1 VNPWHDARMLNLV
14 ANALVGL
21 TLAAC
26 VASAVWWVSQ
36 RPAFSLRTVDVEPR
50 PGHAIRQLPERVLQS
65 ALAQSA
71 RGNFFTVRLED
82 VRAVVETVPWVR
94 RASVRRVWPAGLAV
108 EIEEHRAFALWGE
121 DGGVINTEGELFY
134 ANLAEAEEDGPLP
147 RLSGPPGTESLV
159 ATRYAEIVSVLVPS
173 GRKPVMLALS
183 ERHAWTVKLDDG
195 TTLLLGRDREHSFE
209 KRIARWIETYPE
221 VQSQL
226 NRRAA
231 LIDLRYPNGF
241 AIRSLAMIDAPGGQ
255 ESAGRAETAG
265 ARGGSDRR
273 DRGARQ
279 GQGRTNAVGNQQ

>member
-1 VNPWHDARMLNLV
+1 MNPWHNARTLNLV
-14 ANALVGL
+14 ANALFGL

-26 VASAVWWVSQ
+26 AASAVWWISQ

-50 PGHAIRQLPERVLQS
+50 RGHAIRQLPERVLGS

-71 RGNFFTVRLED
+71 RGNFFTVRLDD

-108 EIEEHRAFALWGE
+108 EIEEHRALALWGE

-147 RLSGPPGTESLV
+147 RLSGPPGTELLV
-159 ATRYAEIVSVLVPS
+159 TTRFSEIGSVLMPA
-173 GRKPVMLALS
+173 GLKPVMLALS

-241 AIRSLAMIDAPGGQ
+241 AIRSLAMIEEPEGQKPGRP
-255 ESAGRAETAG
+255 ATAEG
-265 ARGGSDRR
+265 SGGDDRR
-273 DRGARQ
+273 DRGARL